1 MTFAVAPFSLLLLVF
16 EGFTYRGAVV
26 ITNPPIPFLL
36 LVRKIR
42 AEFFATVH
50 KHSLDNVNSLC

>member
-1 MTFAVAPFSLLLLVF
+1 MNFAVAPSSMLLFVF
-16 EGFTYRGAVV
+16 YSFTYRGAGV

-42 AEFFATVH
+42 AEFFARVH
-50 KHSLDNVNSLC
+50 KHSLNSTV